1 MKCTRRKLQHGT
13 FRAHQLRNIVME
25 GSVNTMTRR
34 GVVDRGRN
42 LPASL
47 VSTDKHHLAPKNVS
61 YHVAKKMESPGISP
75 TPKTHVSTTEG
86 QYRPSIEQAHH
97 SNDCCR
103 TATGAGRL
111 LNTALAT
118 TSDRITTTG
127 CDGVEPREAAAA
139 CQRSP
144 QPKRAPKAP
153 GVRSCHC
160 HRSCGVS
167 LLDAYAGLGK
177 KVSLWPF
184 RLAITTWRGP
194 LSGHSPSPTT
204 PESSHNAKRCL
215 ECFKLS

>member
-1 MKCTRRKLQHGT
+1 MHPAEIATRYFQSTPVAQHRHGRFSQHHDKAGGGGPRK
-13 FRAHQLRNIVME
+13 E
-25 GSVNTMTRR
+25 PSSVPSFNGQTPSCSEER
-34 GVVDRGRN
+34 VISCCEED
-42 LPASL
+42 
-47 VSTDKHHLAPKNVS
+47 
-61 YHVAKKMESPGISP
+61 GISRYQP
-75 TPKTHVSTTEG
+75 HPQNPRLNHGG

-118 TSDRITTTG
+118 ISDRITTTG